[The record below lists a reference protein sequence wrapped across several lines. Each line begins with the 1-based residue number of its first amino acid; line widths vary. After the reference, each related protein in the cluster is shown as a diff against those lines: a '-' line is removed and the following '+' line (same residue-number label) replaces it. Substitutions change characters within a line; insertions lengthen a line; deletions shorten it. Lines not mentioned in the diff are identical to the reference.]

1 MSKGDITLNLT
12 KKALFIM
19 LSVSMLSACSSKS
32 ENVVKEQQQTQAKKI
47 VKKNESVNLPVNI
60 FKDSKY
66 EIVMEKFTFTRSITN
81 VEMRDFDESSELDLR
96 DRYNSY
102 VSNKNLNLKN
112 DFKLLII
119 NMKHE
124 INGKAK
130 RSLQE
135 GFLLN
140 KGSGLVIGDK
150 EIASGN
156 EFLEYQQTHITT
168 DWRAKMTSE
177 QTGKVLL
184 AIPNEYAKNK
194 SLQLKLVQKIDGE
207 NKLVY
212 IDLN

>member
-1 MSKGDITLNLT
+1 
-12 KKALFIM
+12 
-19 LSVSMLSACSSKS
+19 MLSACSGQN
-32 ENVVKEQQQTQAKKI
+32 ENVVKEQQQTPIKS

-66 EIVMEKFTFTRSITN
+66 EIEMQKVGFTRSITN
-81 VEMRDFDESSELDLR
+81 VEMKDFDQSSELDLR
-96 DRYNSY
+96 DRYNEY
-102 VSNKNLNLKN
+102 VSNKNLNLKK

-124 INGKAK
+124 IHEKA
-130 RSLQE
+130 RSKSHE
-135 GFLLN
+135 GYLLN
-140 KGSGLVIGDK
+140 KGSGLVIGDN
-150 EIASGN
+150 EIASQN
-156 EFLEYQQTHITT
+156 EFLAYQQKYITT

-177 QTGKVLL
+177 QTGKLLL

>member
-1 MSKGDITLNLT
+1 
-12 KKALFIM
+12 
-19 LSVSMLSACSSKS
+19 MLSACSGQN
-32 ENVVKEQQQTQAKKI
+32 ENVVKEQQQTPIKS

-66 EIVMEKFTFTRSITN
+66 EIEMQKVGFTRSITN
-81 VEMRDFDESSELDLR
+81 VEMKDFDQSSELDLR
-96 DRYNSY
+96 DRYNEY
-102 VSNKNLNLKN
+102 ISNKNLNLKKN
-112 DFKLLII
+112 FKLLII

-124 INGKAK
+124 IHEKA
-130 RSLQE
+130 RSKSHE
-135 GFLLN
+135 GYLLN
-140 KGSGLVIGDK
+140 KGSGLVIGDN
-150 EIASGN
+150 EIASQN
-156 EFLEYQQTHITT
+156 EFLTYQQKYITT

>member
-1 MSKGDITLNLT
+1 
-12 KKALFIM
+12 
-19 LSVSMLSACSSKS
+19 MLSACSDQN
-32 ENVVKEQQQTQAKKI
+32 ENVVKEQQQTPIKS

-66 EIVMEKFTFTRSITN
+66 EIEMQKVGFTRSITN
-81 VEMRDFDESSELDLR
+81 VEMKDFDQSSELDLR
-96 DRYNSY
+96 DRYNEY
-102 VSNKNLNLKN
+102 VSNKNLNLKK

-124 INGKAK
+124 IHEKA
-130 RSLQE
+130 RSKSHE
-135 GFLLN
+135 GYLLN
-140 KGSGLVIGDK
+140 KGSGLVIGDN
-150 EIASGN
+150 EIASQN
-156 EFLEYQQTHITT
+156 EFLAYQQKYITT

>member
-1 MSKGDITLNLT
+1 
-12 KKALFIM
+12 
-19 LSVSMLSACSSKS
+19 MLSACSGQN
-32 ENVVKEQQQTQAKKI
+32 ENVVKEQQQTPIKSI
-47 VKKNESVNLPVNI
+47 KKNESVNLPVNI

-66 EIVMEKFTFTRSITN
+66 EIEMQKVGFTRSITN
-81 VEMRDFDESSELDLR
+81 VEMKDFDQSSELDLR
-96 DRYNSY
+96 DRYNEY
-102 VSNKNLNLKN
+102 VSNKNLNLKK

-124 INGKAK
+124 IHEKA
-130 RSLQE
+130 RSKSHE
-135 GFLLN
+135 GYLLN
-140 KGSGLVIGDK
+140 KGSGLVIGDN
-150 EIASGN
+150 EIASQN
-156 EFLEYQQTHITT
+156 EFLAYQQKYITT

-177 QTGKVLL
+177 QTGKLLL

>member
-1 MSKGDITLNLT
+1 
-12 KKALFIM
+12 M
-19 LSVSMLSACSSKS
+19 LSVSILSACSGQNES
-32 ENVVKEQQQTQAKKI
+32 VVKEQQQTQVKKS

-60 FKDSKY
+60 FKDSNYKI
-66 EIVMEKFTFTRSITN
+66 EMQKVGFTRSITS
-81 VEMRDFDESSELDLR
+81 VEIKDFDETSELNFLDRYDNSVR
-96 DRYNSY
+96 DRHL
-102 VSNKNLNLKN
+102 KLKN
-112 DFKLLII
+112 DFKLLVI
-119 NMKHE
+119 NMKKE
-124 INGKAK
+124 LNEKA
-130 RSLQE
+130 RSSSHE

-150 EIASGN
+150 ELASEN
-156 EFLEYQQTHITT
+156 EFLEYQQTYITT

>member
-1 MSKGDITLNLT
+1 M
-12 KKALFIM
+12 LF
-19 LSVSMLSACSSKS
+19 VSMLSACSGQN
-32 ENVVKEQQQTQAKKI
+32 ENVVKEQQQTPIKS

-66 EIVMEKFTFTRSITN
+66 EIEMQKVGFTRSITN
-81 VEMRDFDESSELDLR
+81 IEMKDFDQSSELDLR
-96 DRYNSY
+96 DRYNEY
-102 VSNKNLNLKN
+102 VSNKNLNLKK

-124 INGKAK
+124 IHEKA
-130 RSLQE
+130 RSKSHE
-135 GFLLN
+135 GYLLN
-140 KGSGLVIGDK
+140 KGSGLVIGDN
-150 EIASGN
+150 EIASQN
-156 EFLEYQQTHITT
+156 EFLAYQQKYITT

-177 QTGKVLL
+177 QTGKLLL

>member
-1 MSKGDITLNLT
+1 
-12 KKALFIM
+12 M
-19 LSVSMLSACSSKS
+19 LSASMLSACNNQDVNNGSNNS
-32 ENVVKEQQQTQAKKI
+32 ERHETSTKGNI
-47 VKKNESVNLPVNI
+47 KKNESVNLPVNI
-60 FKDSKY
+60 FKDSDYKI
-66 EIVMEKFTFTRSITN
+66 EGQKVIFTRNIIN
-81 VEMRDFDESSELDLR
+81 VEMKDFDDSSELDFR

-124 INGKAK
+124 INEKAR
-130 RSLQE
+130 RSPHE

-150 EIASGN
+150 ELASEN
-156 EFLEYQQTHITT
+156 EFLEYQQTNITT
-168 DWRAKMTSE
+168 DYMVKKTSE
-177 QTGKVLL
+177 ESGNILL